1 MAMDLMSQPFATG
14 LYAASTW
21 VIPLVIA
28 ITFHEASHGYVARL
42 CGDDT
47 AWRLG
52 LPSSFFGIRRH
63 RPIRLF

>member
-1 MAMDLMSQPFATG
+1 MLFQQLAIT
-14 LYAASTW
+14 ASTW
-21 VIPLVIA
+21 VIPLIVA

-52 LPSSFFGIRRH
+52 RVSFNPFVIRCAKF
-63 RPIRLF
+63 L